1 MSVVTRRFEI
11 LLFFFFLFYRIF
23 LIKREIMRDY
33 LKEFKLEEETKWQ
46 ELLLQNRE
54 VSDNKFFL
62 FLRTIVEGT
71 RLYIRPCS
79 DLFYF
84 LLLLLLLSRQ
94 QR

>member
-1 MSVVTRRFEI
+1 
-11 LLFFFFLFYRIF
+11 
-23 LIKREIMRDY
+23 MRDY

-62 FLRTIVEGT
+62 FLRTIVEVT
-71 RLYIRPCS
+71 RLYTRPCS

>member
-23 LIKREIMRDY
+23 LIKREIIRDY
-33 LKEFKLEEETKWQ
+33 LKEFKLEEETKWL
-46 ELLLQNRE
+46 ELLLQTRE

-62 FLRTIVEGT
+62 FLRTIVEVT

-84 LLLLLLLSRQ
+84 LLLLLLLS
-94 QR
+94 

>member
-1 MSVVTRRFEI
+1 
-11 LLFFFFLFYRIF
+11 
-23 LIKREIMRDY
+23 
-33 LKEFKLEEETKWQ
+33 
-46 ELLLQNRE
+46 
-54 VSDNKFFL
+54 
-62 FLRTIVEGT
+62 VEGT